1 MHREYIRETKV
12 YGAEANSMDREMA
25 YSCCKFSCS
34 DLKHTSASH
43 TVELMTDIFACQ
55 LTIGV
60 YCEYFEPVVRLPVDS
75 SQKQATLTLVYT

>member
-43 TVELMTDIFACQ
+43 TVELMTDI
-55 LTIGV
+55 
-60 YCEYFEPVVRLPVDS
+60 RLPTDHRSV
-75 SQKQATLTLVYT
+75 LRVF